1 MKNKFWRILLLGCM
15 LLAAAA
21 APVQAQSA
29 DLTLYLHKTMGYN
42 SGSDIR
48 GNFEMSVQSSQS
60 LQSVTYLMDGQPI
73 ATVTEAPF
81 KYKID
86 TAQFAIGWHEI
97 SAQAVLTDGSTLIS
111 APKRY
116 NFVSAEA
123 ESAGMRRILFPVL
136 GAVFGVMLLMVLV
149 QTVFAK
155 KKHPSAP
162 EPGTERDYG
171 ISGGAICRKCG
182 RPTPVHW
189 MGFNL
194 GPRVKFDRC
203 ENCGKWGVMKIVS
216 LEKLREAEAAERR
229 DAQAAPQVAEPSEE
243 EKLRRELDESKYT
256 DVK

>member
-1 MKNKFWRILLLGCM
+1 MKNKFWRILLLGCI

-29 DLTLYLHKTMGYN
+29 DLTLYLSKTMGYN

-48 GNFEMSVQSSQS
+48 GSFRMSVKCSQP
-60 LQSVTYLMDGQPI
+60 LQSVTYLIDGQPI
-73 ATVTEAPF
+73 TTVTTAP
-81 KYKID
+81 YETKIN
-86 TAQFAIGWHEI
+86 TAQFANGWHEL
-97 SAQAVLTDGSTLIS
+97 SAQAVLKDGSTVAS
-111 APKRY
+111 TPKRY

-136 GAVFGVMLLMVLV
+136 GVVFGVMLLMVLV
-149 QTVFAK
+149 QTVLAK
-155 KKHPSAP
+155 KKHPSSP
-162 EPGTERDYG
+162 EPGTQRDYG

-229 DAQAAPQVAEPSEE
+229 EVQAAPQVTEPSEE
-243 EKLRRELDESKYT
+243 EKLRKELDESKYT